1 MIEVELHGL
10 ELFGRHGVESE
21 ERERGQRF
29 VFDLTFEV
37 GDEALSDEIEDAV
50 DYREV
55 ARAVRDVSDGRQF
68 ALLEALAAAVADEVL
83 ARFGSVNRVRVRVR
97 KPEVELDPPV
107 EYSAATVERSRR

>member
-1 MIEVELHGL
+1 VIEVELHGL
-10 ELFGRHGVESE
+10 ELFGHHGAEPE

-29 VFDLTFEV
+29 VFDVSFEV
-37 GDEALSDEIEDAV
+37 GDDALSDEIEDAV

-55 ARAVRDVSDGRQF
+55 ARAVRDVSEGRQF

-83 ARFGSVNRVRVRVR
+83 ARFASVRRVRVRVR

-107 EYSAATVERSRR
+107 EYSAATAERSRR